1 MGVHQSVF
9 DWVIKKCSDLDPI
22 AVAVVSPLSE
32 VAIRGAIDAARAG
45 LINPYLIGPQAK
57 IASLAREHGIEI
69 APYPIVDVTD
79 DIEAA
84 QRGVELCRE
93 DTCQAL
99 MKGSLQ
105 THVFL
110 KPIVADDTGL
120 RSKRRM
126 SHAFVV
132 DSPSYPRTLIITDAA
147 INVYPKL
154 EEKADIVQN
163 AIDLAHLLGI
173 ATPKVAILSAIETV
187 SSTIASTI
195 DAAALCKMADR
206 GQITGGVLD
215 GPLAFDD
222 ATEPEAARIKQIDSP
237 LAGQADILVV
247 PDVESGNMLVKQFQ
261 SLAGVEAA
269 GVVLGARVPI
279 ILTSRAANPKIR
291 LASTAIAALL
301 AQKDRQELSAV
312 ASGIRVL
319 LQSKAWLSSNGSEPQ

>member
-9 DWVIKKCSDLDPI
+9 ECVIKKCSDLDPI

-261 SLAGVEAA
+261 SLAGVETA

>member
-9 DWVIKKCSDLDPI
+9 DCVIKKCSDLDPI

-32 VAIRGAIDAARAG
+32 IAIRGAIDAARAG

-57 IASLAREHGIEI
+57 IAAVARKHGVEI
-69 APYPIVDVTD
+69 APYLIVDVAD
-79 DIEAA
+79 DFEAA
-84 QRGVELCRE
+84 QRGVELCRM

-99 MKGSLQ
+99 MNGSL
-105 THVFL
+105 HPDHFL
-110 KPIVADDTGL
+110 QPTKPEDTGL
-120 RSKRRM
+120 RLKRRM

-132 DSPSYPRTLIITDAA
+132 DAPSCPRTLIITDAA
-147 INVYPKL
+147 VNVHPKL

-163 AIDLAHLLGI
+163 AIDLAHVLGI
-173 ATPKVAILSAIETV
+173 AVPKVAILSTIETV
-187 SSTIASTI
+187 SSNIPSTI

-206 GQITGGVLD
+206 GQIMGGVLD

-261 SLAGVEAA
+261 SLAGVETA
-269 GVVLGARVPI
+269 GVALGARVPI

-291 LASTAIAALL
+291 LASTAIAAVL

-312 ASGIRVL
+312 ASGIGVL

>member
-1 MGVHQSVF
+1 MRVHHPIF
-9 DWVIKKCSDLDPI
+9 DGIINRCRDLDPI

-57 IASLAREHGIEI
+57 IAAVARKHGVEI
-69 APYPIVDVTD
+69 APYLIVDVD
-79 DIEAA
+79 DDFEAA
-84 QRGVELCRE
+84 QRGVELCRM

-99 MKGSLQ
+99 MNGSL
-105 THVFL
+105 HPDHFL
-110 KPIVADDTGL
+110 QPTIPEDTGL
-120 RSKRRM
+120 RLKRRM

-132 DSPSYPRTLIITDAA
+132 EAPSYPRTLIITDAA
-147 INVYPKL
+147 VNVNPKL

-163 AIDLAHLLGI
+163 AIDLAHVLGI
-173 ATPKVAILSAIETV
+173 AVPKVAILSTVETV
-187 SSTIASTI
+187 SSNIPSTI

-206 GQITGGVLD
+206 GQIKGGVLD

-237 LAGQADILVV
+237 LAGQADVLVAH
-247 PDVESGNMLVKQFQ
+247 DAESGNMLVKQFQ
-261 SLAGVEAA
+261 SLDGVEAA
-269 GVVLGARVPI
+269 GVVLGAKVPI

-312 ASGIRVL
+312 ASGIGVL
-319 LQSKAWLSSNGSEPQ
+319 LQSKAWLSSNGSERE